1 MNDAERQ
8 LDAGFDGLDE
18 HTLLGLVEGTLDA
31 RAEASATAGLSPSAC
46 ARIALMRRD
55 RTRLAALPEVAAP
68 TGIVEQAVAAA
79 HREALNGL
87 RLVGEQESEIPVS
100 RVVPI
105 RRAWWKG
112 RGVALATA
120 ASLGIVGGVVL
131 LSLPS
136 WTPKSGP
143 TDTGVI
149 AAGPDTVPEPRSL
162 VNPDR
167 GLDAT
172 TGIAAATPSD
182 EVEGIELASVVQAHA
197 ALGSG
202 SGATPLMVPM
212 APASARV
219 NDSDLALALA
229 REGRLVIRVTPR
241 MPTGVDRR
249 METLTARSSRSGL
262 WRAEETVPTE
272 VSAALASASRPE
284 PDAATP
290 EPRPRPDQPMIVA
303 SAGMQVPGGLLIKP
317 KAELTIA
324 LPPEPGD
331 LVTLARAA
339 PTAEALESLTRT
351 LGDQIGSVT
360 YESLPERIATEDHD
374 ATIDS
379 TLWWTGTPRRW
390 TKWTAIP
397 LIIER

>member
-1 MNDAERQ
+1 MNDVGRQ
-8 LDAGFDGLDE
+8 PDAGFDGLDE
-18 HTLLGLVEGTLDA
+18 HTLLGLVERTLDA
-31 RAEASATAGLSPSAC
+31 RAEAAAMDRLSPA
-46 ARIALMRRD
+46 ARAQIVAMRRD
-55 RTRLAALPEVAAP
+55 RAQIAALPEVAAP
-68 TGIVEQAVAAA
+68 AGMVERAVAAA
-79 HREALNGL
+79 QREALNGL
-87 RLVGEQESEIPVS
+87 RLAGEQESEIPVS

-112 RGVALATA
+112 RGAALAAA

-136 WTPKSGP
+136 RTPKTGP
-143 TDTGVI
+143 TDNGAI
-149 AAGPDTVPEPRSL
+149 AAGPNAVPEPL
-162 VNPDR
+162 PLLNPDR
-167 GLDAT
+167 GLGAT
-172 TGIAAATPSD
+172 AGIAAATPSD
-182 EVEGIELASVVQAHA
+182 EAGAIEPTSLAQADG

-202 SGATPLMVPM
+202 SGATPVMVPM

-219 NDSDLALALA
+219 NDADLALALA

-241 MPTGVDRR
+241 MPSGVERR

-262 WRAEETVPTE
+262 WRAEETVPME
-272 VSAALASASRPE
+272 VSSALASTSSPE
-284 PDAATP
+284 PEGARP
-290 EPRPRPDQPMIVA
+290 EPRPRPDQPMIIA
-303 SAGMQVPGGLLIKP
+303 SAGMREPGGLLIKP

-360 YESLPERIATEDHD
+360 YESLPERIAVEDQD
-374 ATIDS
+374 VTIDS